1 MKQGHFS
8 SLADG
13 LKLHYWISKEQSML
27 MFYQTCGAFPWRTG
41 RERPGMLLMEG
52 SKAEDSKEKL
62 ASAQMGKR
70 GTDRKGND
78 RDDI

>member
-1 MKQGHFS
+1 
-8 SLADG
+8 
-13 LKLHYWISKEQSML
+13 
-27 MFYQTCGAFPWRTG
+27 
-41 RERPGMLLMEG
+41 MLLMEG

-78 RDDI
+78 RDDIWTNSKPSIEASPALWPILDDSFALAFIHAIAHARLW